1 MPEGIID
8 MADMETIFSVTDALG
23 IHRESVKVELAKE
36 DPGSVGR
43 DANGNV
49 EITVPC
55 ATKNPSSCSQTA
67 STADSTGARVSRN
80 GKRSGCTRPSAKL
93 QSVNVSALASE
104 RP

>member
-49 EITVPC
+49 EITVPE
-55 ATKNPSSCSQTA
+55 TQSTQEFSRHIEA
-67 STADSTGARVSRN
+67 SLKEMGYTPQAAPEDGDEDDW
-80 GKRSGCTRPSAKL
+80 L
-93 QSVNVSALASE
+93 
-104 RP
+104 